1 MSDDSKDSE
10 SEQRADATPQP
21 PSEPTP
27 QPAAPHVPAAEVAPP
42 RAKRWA
48 KKALVWVVLGA
59 ALLFSLWAAVTL
71 NYVYESGER
80 TGFVRTLSKEGWICK
95 TWEGE
100 LASAQPLDTV
110 PQLFS
115 FTVRRDSI
123 AHVIQRTIGERVA
136 LHYERHVGLPGKCFG
151 ETEYFVTG
159 VRILER

>member
-1 MSDDSKDSE
+1 MNDDSKDSE
-10 SEQRADATPQP
+10 GEQRADATPQP
-21 PSEPTP
+21 TPQSTP
-27 QPAAPHVPAAEVAPP
+27 QPAAPGAEVAPP
-42 RAKRWA
+42 RARRWA

-80 TGFVRTLSKEGWICK
+80 TGFVRTLSKEGWVCK

-110 PQLFS
+110 PRLFS
-115 FTVRRDSI
+115 FTVRSDSI
-123 AHVIQRTIGERVA
+123 ARVIQRTIGERVA
-136 LHYERHVGLPGKCFG
+136 LHYERHVGLPGRCFG

-159 VRILER
+159 VRVLER